1 VVVPSLSHPIT
12 IAKSRSRA
20 PSLTDVVLD
29 EAALASLTTGQSVGV
44 ASSFTN
50 NSQLALSVAG
60 TGDKR
65 EFVKQL
71 KKLQSAHLAQYKS
84 LQTQQRTQ
92 LTQLF
97 EQYVGFVGDY
107 DDDDDDAT
115 EGGANGGE
123 FDLDLGE
130 VINVNRDAV
139 AKPRSRQPSFRG
151 VPGGSA
157 GLDQPPSPTPHRSG
171 SVRSALE
178 VASERVRRV
187 LEQLVDHNID
197 SLNRVVG
204 NVYARGCETKEVF
217 DVDLENNL
225 LKALIQQVL
234 ADDRDIVGSF
244 FVCNLQA
251 VVRRYHVFRQLLPRV
266 KPFYAVKACPEKTIL
281 ATLHALGCGF
291 DCASQ
296 TELQSV
302 LALGAD
308 PNDVIYANPCKQP
321 SHIAYA
327 RDAGVSRY
335 TFDNAAELRKLVAI
349 DPDAEVVL
357 RLLVDD
363 SLSIMPFSTKFGAS
377 PEETQVLV
385 AECRALNARLVG
397 FSFHVGS
404 GCQSAEAF
412 IMAVRRA
419 RAAFDVAIASGFTP
433 TLLDIGGGFSG
444 GTRSERLPFATVAR
458 AVAPVLDELF
468 DESVTIIAE
477 PGRYFC
483 TAPFALA
490 VSVNSVRVRERRQA
504 KRVNTIVTPG
514 RHPDPDESAPAP
526 AASGEQCAA
535 AAATDSPLRDG
546 EDNKETL
553 YYVSDGVYGSFNNIV
568 FDHAT
573 PKPLLLDDT
582 LYTDETPRERACI
595 FGPTCDSIDVV
606 AKDVKLPRLN
616 VGDWLY
622 FESMGA
628 YTLAAASG
636 FNGFFPPPV
645 KHFI

>member
-1 VVVPSLSHPIT
+1 MSSHSIT
-12 IAKSRSRA
+12 RKAKSRSRA
-20 PSLTDVVLD
+20 QSMTDQQLVAALTDEGVIQAGQGGENDANGGGASEAPVVTKR
-29 EAALASLTTGQSVGV
+29 AFGKALERLQRAHLVQ
-44 ASSFTN
+44 F
-50 NSQLALSVAG
+50 
-60 TGDKR
+60 
-65 EFVKQL
+65 KQL
-71 KKLQSAHLAQYKS
+71 QDAQRV
-84 LQTQQRTQ
+84 QMTN
-92 LTQLF
+92 LF
-97 EQYVGFVGDY
+97 EQFVGNAVPEGDELLS
-107 DDDDDDAT
+107 DDD
-115 EGGANGGE
+115 E
-123 FDLDLGE
+123 DLDAGE
-130 VINVNRDAV
+130 RPA
-139 AKPRSRQPSFRG
+139 SRRERQVSFRG

-157 GLDQPPSPTPHRSG
+157 SLEAPPSPPLSQRASQ
-171 SVRSALE
+171 RDLLAQRLPLE

-187 LEQLVDHNID
+187 LEQLVDHKID
-197 SLNRVVG
+197 SLGRVVG
-204 NVYARGCETKEVF
+204 NVYAKGCEGKEVF
-217 DVDLENNL
+217 DVELENGV
-225 LKALIQQVL
+225 LKTLITRVL
-234 ADDRDIVGSF
+234 DENRDMVGSF

-266 KPFYAVKACPEKTIL
+266 KPFYAVKSCPEKTIL

-296 TELQSV
+296 VELQSV

-357 RLLVDD
+357 RLMVDD
-363 SLSIMPFSTKFGAS
+363 SLSLMPFSTKFGAS
-377 PEETQVLV
+377 QEETQVLV

-412 IMAVRRA
+412 CGAVRRA
-419 RAAFDVAIASGFTP
+419 RQAFDIAIECGFTP

-444 GTRSERLPFATVAR
+444 GTRTERLPFAEVAR
-458 AVAPVLDELF
+458 AVAPVLDDLF

-490 VSVNSVRVRERRQA
+490 VSVNSVRVRERRIA
-504 KRVNTIVTPG
+504 KRVNTFSSPAN
-514 RHPDPDESAPAP
+514 RHDDDDQLAV
-526 AASGEQCAA
+526 AAAKAKGADADNCAA
-535 AAATDSPLRDG
+535 AEATNTPVRDG

-568 FDHAT
+568 FDHAS
-573 PKPLLLDDT
+573 PKPLLLDET
-582 LYTDETPRERACI
+582 LYTPETPLERACI

-628 YTLAAASG
+628 YTLAAASN
-636 FNGFFPPPV
+636 FNGFPNP
-645 KHFI
+645 KLYHFI

>member
-1 VVVPSLSHPIT
+1 MPSLSLT
-12 IAKSRSRA
+12 TTKSRSRA

-29 EAALASLTTGQSVGV
+29 EAALAAVTGGGPSTATN
-44 ASSFTN
+44 ASN
-50 NSQLALSVAG
+50 G
-60 TGDKR
+60 TLVMSNLGAIEKR

-71 KKLQSAHLAQYKS
+71 KKLQVAQLAQYKQMQS
-84 LQTQQRTQ
+84 VQRAQ

-97 EQYVGFVGDY
+97 EQFIGGSVGADV
-107 DDDDDDAT
+107 DDDDLS
-115 EGGANGGE
+115 EGGNDE
-123 FDLDLGE
+123 FDLDLA
-130 VINVNRDAV
+130 DAV
-139 AKPRSRQPSFRG
+139 AAAAPVKSRSRQPSFRG

-157 GLDQPPSPTPHRSG
+157 GLDQPPSPTPHRTG
-171 SVRSALE
+171 SSARSQLE

-204 NVYARGCETKEVF
+204 NVYARGSETKEVF

-412 IMAVRRA
+412 IAAVRRA

-490 VSVNSVRVRERRQA
+490 VSVNSVRVRERRAA
-504 KRVNTIVTPG
+504 KRINTIVTPG
-514 RHPDPDESAPAP
+514 RHDPDESAPAAS

-535 AAATDSPLRDG
+535 AAATDSPLREG

-582 LYTDETPRERACI
+582 LYTDDTPRERACI